1 MLWIVFLW
9 SDPGPGFLYGRK
21 RTRFFLEDWIRN
33 PSIRI
38 RNPGSSSSDFFQFLC
53 FKHNL
58 EKEGIQ
64 GHKETSRHKEEDS
77 AKTGPLTAK
86 LARIT

>member
-1 MLWIVFLW
+1 MDCFSMVGSGSGLFYGRNRTRVFL
-9 SDPGPGFLYGRK
+9 
-21 RTRFFLEDWIRN
+21 ENWIRN
-33 PSIRI
+33 LSIRI

-86 LARIT
+86 LACIT